1 MNLARDIRIN
11 EGRIQIGNDG
21 NLNIGGFTPN
31 DSDINDW
38 IYRHEGLQ
46 KAIYNHQI
54 VIEAISSP
62 NDFVEKKRLDLNRIA
77 INMRDM
83 VRMEFKRYLEAG
95 NTQESAKSKALKF
108 ANEYK
113 KKALASH
120 QKQYP
125 EDLSYT
131 NLMRL
136 LEIKKVVSDNKKD

>member
-1 MNLARDIRIN
+1 MNLARNITIDEGDI
-11 EGRIQIGNDG
+11 EIGGDG
-21 NLNIGGFTPN
+21 LLVDGGFTPKN
-31 DSDINDW
+31 DNINDW

-62 NDFVEKKRLDLNRIA
+62 NNFVEKKRLDLNRIA